1 MAGILHVPQLETPD
15 QDGRMRS
22 GSELVGQAVTGAAA
36 GAIATA
42 VMTTLMKPGLP
53 RVLGPRWRPRRWVPR
68 QVADWL
74 LDRTAGVDRRRHF
87 GRRAVGDEARA
98 AAALLAHFG
107 YGAAAGAVYGLVRGT
122 QAGAFPDGGTP
133 AAGAAWGLVVWAAGY
148 EGWMPRAG
156 VRPAT
161 SDFPPSRWPLPIAN
175 HVVYGMVTAGVV
187 ERLRGS

>member
-1 MAGILHVPQLETPD
+1 
-15 QDGRMRS
+15 MRS
-22 GSELVGQAVTGAAA
+22 GGELVGQAVSGAVA

-74 LDRTAGVDRRRHF
+74 LDRTGLDHRPRRSRD
-87 GRRAVGDEARA
+87 GALSDDARA
-98 AAALLAHFG
+98 AAAVLAHFG
-107 YGAAAGAVYGLVRGT
+107 YGAAAGAVYGLVRGVRPGAL
-122 QAGAFPDGGTP
+122 AGGRVP

-161 SDFPPSRWPLPIAN
+161 SDFPPTRWPLPIAN

-187 ERLRGS
+187 ERLRAS